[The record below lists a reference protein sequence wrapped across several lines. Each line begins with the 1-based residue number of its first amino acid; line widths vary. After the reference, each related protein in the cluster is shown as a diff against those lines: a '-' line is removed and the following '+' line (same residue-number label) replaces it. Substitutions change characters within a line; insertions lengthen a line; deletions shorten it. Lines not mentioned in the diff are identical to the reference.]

1 MNKKLLTLILP
12 IILGVML
19 VAAISYYAMI
29 TITLNINQP
38 IEVTGNLEQTIDCDA
53 GETCLGN
60 EITVS
65 NEGDESKTI
74 VITDDNTNE
83 DIEVSYVGELVL
95 TSKDTSTWEPTT
107 NLGAILY
114 YTITKDNFV
123 YEIRD
128 VSGFNSEE
136 YTLIYY
142 KDAVVGLEG
151 RINNPQPAIEIVSDI
166 GNLPQNDDANLNADY
181 SEAPDY
187 YEHPTGAKLWLVP
200 TSAINTE
207 DNTLDWSQMGNFVYE
222 TDLVYYFDNIDGEYT
237 INPQSHI
244 EFYPLFEIS
253 EYAEDSSPVVNIEIA

>member
-53 GETCLGN
+53 GETCLGS

-95 TSKDTSTWEPTT
+95 TEKTVDF
-107 NLGAILY
+107 
-114 YTITKDNFV
+114 TKDV
-123 YEIRD
+123 WEIPEGAD
-128 VSGFNSEE
+128 EVTVE
-136 YTLIYY
+136 YTLVGDEFNARVTEPIEGYVLIYY
-142 KDAVVGLEG
+142 ADNPD
-151 RINNPQPAIEIVSDI
+151 RFNNVAKAIDVDEIEE
-166 GNLPQNDDANLNADY
+166 NLPYFDDENAEEGQYDY
-181 SEAPDY
+181 CSTGEY
-187 YEHPTGAKLWLVP
+187 STCHGAKLWYVP
-200 TSAINTE
+200 ETAVDEEGNINWGQAT
-207 DNTLDWSQMGNFVYE
+207 TFYYE
-222 TDLVYYFDNIDGEYT
+222 TFLIQYNSEGNIIVYPESSVTFK
-237 INPQSHI
+237 
-244 EFYPLFEIS
+244 PLFEIS